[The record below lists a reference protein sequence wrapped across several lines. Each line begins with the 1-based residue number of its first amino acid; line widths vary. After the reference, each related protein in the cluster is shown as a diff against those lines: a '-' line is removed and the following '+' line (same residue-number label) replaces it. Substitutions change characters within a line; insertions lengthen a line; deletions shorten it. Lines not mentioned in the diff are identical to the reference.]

1 MGAVAACWSA
11 GIGLRARAAAV
22 RGGCAGIFG
31 RRFGS
36 EGLTSDILA
45 SDALTSGRNL
55 GFRNPGVGS
64 LGVGRLD
71 VGSLGH
77 VAGHLLLAGLEVLD
91 GGLELLDLLPRA
103 REFVRHRT
111 QRLRRFGRR
120 SGGSRC
126 HTLRGV
132 LGRSFCR
139 RRLCVRSGWLDGRR
153 GRLLRGLRR
162 FFQRQKGE
170 DALRRPPRDHGL
182 GRVAIGLPGDRSAA
196 RARCHHQRGREGACR
211 LSARRQR
218 LARHPHV
225 ADGGGAK
232 RRIDRRNG
240 WGRGKVGLGGGLRI
254 GRMAQAARQLR
265 KLFIR
270 GHHHGDAGRDH
281 EDIVRIIG
289 WFRVRRG
296 LHGAAPY
303 SVQRHGIAPQPA
315 DFREMNVTPAP
326 DFTAV

>member
-11 GIGLRARAAAV
+11 RHRLARPRGRPRRMRRHLRPQILLGGSDVRHPGL
-22 RGGCAGIFG
+22 GCPDFW
-31 RRFGS
+31 RS
-36 EGLTSDILA
+36 LDL
-45 SDALTSGRNL
+45 
-55 GFRNPGVGS
+55 GS
-64 LGVGRLD
+64 LDVRSLD
-71 VGSLGH
+71 VRSLGH
-77 VAGHLLLAGLEVLD
+77 VAGHLLLAGLEVRN

-111 QRLRRFGRR
+111 LRRCRFGRW
-120 SGGSRC
+120 SAGGWC

-132 LGRSFCR
+132 LGRSCCR
-139 RRLCVRSGWLDGRR
+139 SGLCVRSGWLDGRR

-162 FFQRQKGE
+162 FFQRQQRE
-170 DALRRPPRDHGL
+170 DALRRPLRDHGL
-182 GRVAIGLPGDRSAA
+182 CGIAIGLPGDRSAA
-196 RARCHHQRGREGACR
+196 RARCHHQRGHEGACR
-211 LSARRQR
+211 LPARRQP
-218 LARHPHV
+218 LARHV

-240 WGRGKVGLGGGLRI
+240 WPRRKLGLGGGLRK
-254 GRMAQAARQLR
+254 GWMAQAARQLR

-270 GHHHGDAGRDH
+270 GHHHGHAGGDH

-289 WFRVRRG
+289 WLRVRRG
-296 LHGAAPY
+296 LHGRLPARSYVTA
-303 SVQRHGIAPQPA
+303 SRQPA